1 MIKEGKLTKINY
13 GNMKE
18 EERKIMYVLN
28 QYGSKLKED
37 MYEYN
42 RYDAYNNT
50 SIVEIK
56 YRHTFYDN
64 TMIELDKY
72 SYNLVYS
79 KLINKKFIYAVRME
93 QYIYVFNITELTKN
107 NYDFKFGDRQMP
119 KTTEHKRKDMIKKVV
134 GYININDAII
144 KFRVFN

>member
-1 MIKEGKLTKINY
+1 
-13 GNMKE
+13 MKS
-18 EERKIMYVLN
+18 EERHIMYVLN
-28 QYGSKLKED
+28 QAGAKLKED
-37 MYEYN
+37 MYQYY
-42 RYDAYNNT
+42 RYDDYNNT

-56 YRHTFYDN
+56 KRKTFYKN
-64 TMIELDKY
+64 TMIEFDKY
-72 SYNLVYS
+72 SYNLLYA